1 MSLEN
6 IARARKSELLQSKL
20 AYSRLK
26 SSNLEV
32 EPLDISPKNKRFN
45 YANK

>member
-1 MSLEN
+1 MSLGN
-6 IARARKSELLQSKL
+6 IGRARKSELLKEEL